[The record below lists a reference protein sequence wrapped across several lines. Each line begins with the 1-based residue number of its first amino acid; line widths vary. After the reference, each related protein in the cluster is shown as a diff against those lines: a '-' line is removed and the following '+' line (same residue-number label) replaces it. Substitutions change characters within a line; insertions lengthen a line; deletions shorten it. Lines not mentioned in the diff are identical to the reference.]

1 VLLQVMDDG
10 RLTDGQGRT
19 VDFKNTVLIMTS
31 NIPGGRAGVDANFK
45 PEFVNRLDDIVEFD
59 PLSREQLREIVDL
72 QVARLIG
79 RVAERGVTVE
89 LGDAARDLLG
99 NLGYDPAYGARPL
112 KRVISKSLVDPLALG
127 ILKGEFAAGDHIEV
141 DAGEGELRFTRS
153 RVSEPE
159 IVSAP
164 A

>member
-1 VLLQVMDDG
+1 MDDG

-59 PLSREQLREIVDL
+59 ALSREQLREIVDL
-72 QVARLIG
+72 QVARLIV
-79 RVAERGVTVE
+79 RVAERGVDVH
-89 LGDAARDLLG
+89 LSDAARDLLG
-99 NLGYDPAYGARPL
+99 EMGYDPAYGARPL
-112 KRVISKSLVDPLALG
+112 KRVISKSLVDPLALSL
-127 ILKGEFAAGDHIEV
+127 LKGEFAAGDRIEV
-141 DAGEGELRFTRS
+141 DVEDGNLRFERT

-159 IVSAP
+159 TVSA
-164 A
+164 